1 MKIDITLNEDEK
13 DCLQEL
19 MNVAYGSATAAITEI
34 LNAFAKLSIPKIQ
47 IINANEL
54 QNYLSKEL
62 NLDIEHL
69 VSLQQINGVLCG
81 ENMFVIDKQS
91 AINIAYKFGLEE
103 DEVND
108 EELADVV
115 LEITNILS
123 SSTISK
129 LAEDIDTNVSF
140 SAPTIKTL
148 TSIDQ
153 LKNLFISKYEK
164 VIIISTQLEFEDLDI
179 KAELFIFTT
188 DNSILYIKE
197 KLNKILDE
205 FLIENVDK
213 FDVICNTVDNGIIL
227 INKDLEVKFWN
238 KWLEIRTG
246 INSKDIINKNLKDFY
261 PQIED
266 KKLIRKITTALKLN
280 SSTFLYTSN

>member
-1 MKIDITLNEDEK
+1 MKSNITLTEDEK

-34 LNAFAKLSIPKIQ
+34 LDAFAKLSIPKIQ
-47 IINANEL
+47 IINESEL
-54 QNYLSKEL
+54 KTYLSNEL
-62 NLDIEHL
+62 NLEVEHL
-69 VSLQQINGVLCG
+69 VSLQQINGTLCG

-91 AINIAYKFGLEE
+91 AKNIAYKFGLEE

-108 EELADVV
+108 EEIADVV

-164 VIIISTQLEFEDLDI
+164 VIIISTQLKFEDLDI
-179 KAELFIFTT
+179 NAELFIFTT

-205 FLIENVDK
+205 F
-213 FDVICNTVDNGIIL
+213 
-227 INKDLEVKFWN
+227 
-238 KWLEIRTG
+238 
-246 INSKDIINKNLKDFY
+246 
-261 PQIED
+261 
-266 KKLIRKITTALKLN
+266 
-280 SSTFLYTSN
+280 

>member
-1 MKIDITLNEDEK
+1 MESIDINLTEDER

-34 LNAFAKLSIPKIQ
+34 LDAFATLSIPNIN
-47 IINANEL
+47 IINADEL
-54 QNYLSKEL
+54 NHYLSSEL
-62 NLDIEHL
+62 DFKVEHII
-69 VSLQQINGVLCG
+69 SLQQINGVICG
-81 ENMFVIDKQS
+81 ENMFVIDKES
-91 AINIAYKFGLEE
+91 AKNIAYKFGLEE

-108 EELADVV
+108 EEIADVV

-164 VIIISTQLEFEDLDI
+164 VIIISTQLKFEDLDI
-179 KAELFIFTT
+179 NAELFIFTT

-205 FLIENVDK
+205 L
-213 FDVICNTVDNGIIL
+213 
-227 INKDLEVKFWN
+227 
-238 KWLEIRTG
+238 
-246 INSKDIINKNLKDFY
+246 
-261 PQIED
+261 
-266 KKLIRKITTALKLN
+266 
-280 SSTFLYTSN
+280 

>member
-1 MKIDITLNEDEK
+1 MKSNITLTEDEK

-34 LNAFAKLSIPKIQ
+34 LDAFAKLSIPKIQ
-47 IINANEL
+47 IINASEL
-54 QNYLSKEL
+54 KTYLSNEL
-62 NLDIEHL
+62 NLEVEHL
-69 VSLQQINGVLCG
+69 VSLQQINGTLCG

-91 AINIAYKFGLEE
+91 AKNIAYKFGLEE

-108 EELADVV
+108 EEIADVV

-140 SAPTIKTL
+140 SAPTIKIL
-148 TSIDQ
+148 NSIDQ

-164 VIIISTQLEFEDLDI
+164 VIIISTQLKFEDLDI
-179 KAELFIFTT
+179 NAELFIFTT

-197 KLNKILDE
+197 KLKKILDE
-205 FLIENVDK
+205 F
-213 FDVICNTVDNGIIL
+213 
-227 INKDLEVKFWN
+227 
-238 KWLEIRTG
+238 
-246 INSKDIINKNLKDFY
+246 
-261 PQIED
+261 
-266 KKLIRKITTALKLN
+266 
-280 SSTFLYTSN
+280 

>member
-1 MKIDITLNEDEK
+1 MKTNITLTEDEK

-34 LNAFAKLSIPKIQ
+34 LDAFAKLSIPKIQ
-47 IINANEL
+47 IINASEL
-54 QNYLSKEL
+54 KTYLSNEL
-62 NLDIEHL
+62 NLEVEHL
-69 VSLQQINGVLCG
+69 VSLQQINGTLCG

-91 AINIAYKFGLEE
+91 AKNIAYKFGLEE

-108 EELADVV
+108 EEIADVV

-164 VIIISTQLEFEDLDI
+164 VIIISTQLKFEDLDI
-179 KAELFIFTT
+179 NAELFIFTT

-205 FLIENVDK
+205 L
-213 FDVICNTVDNGIIL
+213 
-227 INKDLEVKFWN
+227 
-238 KWLEIRTG
+238 
-246 INSKDIINKNLKDFY
+246 
-261 PQIED
+261 
-266 KKLIRKITTALKLN
+266 
-280 SSTFLYTSN
+280 

>member
-1 MKIDITLNEDEK
+1 MESNITLTEDEK

-34 LNAFAKLSIPKIQ
+34 LDAFAKLSIPKIQ
-47 IINANEL
+47 IINSNEL
-54 QNYLSKEL
+54 KTYLSNEL
-62 NLDIEHL
+62 NLEVEHL
-69 VSLQQINGVLCG
+69 VSLQQINGTLCG

-91 AINIAYKFGLEE
+91 AKNIAYKFGLEE

-108 EELADVV
+108 EEIADVV

-164 VIIISTQLEFEDLDI
+164 VIIISTQLKFEDLDI
-179 KAELFIFTT
+179 NAELFIFTT

-205 FLIENVDK
+205 L
-213 FDVICNTVDNGIIL
+213 
-227 INKDLEVKFWN
+227 
-238 KWLEIRTG
+238 
-246 INSKDIINKNLKDFY
+246 
-261 PQIED
+261 
-266 KKLIRKITTALKLN
+266 
-280 SSTFLYTSN
+280 

>member
-1 MKIDITLNEDEK
+1 MESNITLTEDEK

-34 LNAFAKLSIPKIQ
+34 LDAFAKLSIPKIQ
-47 IINANEL
+47 IINSSEL
-54 QNYLSKEL
+54 KTYLSNEL
-62 NLDIEHL
+62 NLEVEHL
-69 VSLQQINGVLCG
+69 VSLQQINGTLCG

-91 AINIAYKFGLEE
+91 AKNIAYKFGLEE
-103 DEVND
+103 EEVND
-108 EELADVV
+108 EEIADVV

-140 SAPTIKTL
+140 SAPTIKTIA
-148 TSIDQ
+148 SIDQ

-164 VIIISTQLEFEDLDI
+164 VIIISTQLKFEDLDI
-179 KAELFIFTT
+179 NAELFIFTT

-205 FLIENVDK
+205 F
-213 FDVICNTVDNGIIL
+213 
-227 INKDLEVKFWN
+227 
-238 KWLEIRTG
+238 
-246 INSKDIINKNLKDFY
+246 
-261 PQIED
+261 
-266 KKLIRKITTALKLN
+266 
-280 SSTFLYTSN
+280 

>member
-1 MKIDITLNEDEK
+1 MKSDIVLTEDEK

-47 IINANEL
+47 IINANDL
-54 QNYLSKEL
+54 KAYLSKEL
-62 NLDIEHL
+62 NLDVEHL
-69 VSLQQINGVLCG
+69 VSLQQINGTLCG

-91 AINIAYKFGLEE
+91 AKNIAYKFGLDEN
-103 DEVND
+103 EVND
-108 EELADVV
+108 EEIADVV

-123 SSTISK
+123 SSTISQ
-129 LAEDIDTNVSF
+129 LAEDMETNVSF
-140 SAPTIKTL
+140 SAPTVKTI
-148 TSIDQ
+148 TSIDE

-164 VIIISTQLEFEDLDI
+164 VIIISTQLIFEDLDI

-205 FLIENVDK
+205 L
-213 FDVICNTVDNGIIL
+213 
-227 INKDLEVKFWN
+227 
-238 KWLEIRTG
+238 
-246 INSKDIINKNLKDFY
+246 
-261 PQIED
+261 
-266 KKLIRKITTALKLN
+266 
-280 SSTFLYTSN
+280 

>member
-1 MKIDITLNEDEK
+1 MKSDITLSEDEK

-34 LNAFAKLSIPKIQ
+34 LDAFAKLSIPKIQ
-47 IINANEL
+47 IINASEL
-54 QNYLSKEL
+54 KTYLSNEL
-62 NLDIEHL
+62 NLEVEHL
-69 VSLQQINGVLCG
+69 VSLQQINGTLCG

-91 AINIAYKFGLEE
+91 AKNIAYKFGLEE

-108 EELADVV
+108 EEIADVV

-164 VIIISTQLEFEDLDI
+164 VIIISTQLKFEDLDI
-179 KAELFIFTT
+179 NAELFIFTT

-205 FLIENVDK
+205 L
-213 FDVICNTVDNGIIL
+213 
-227 INKDLEVKFWN
+227 
-238 KWLEIRTG
+238 
-246 INSKDIINKNLKDFY
+246 
-261 PQIED
+261 
-266 KKLIRKITTALKLN
+266 
-280 SSTFLYTSN
+280 

>member
-1 MKIDITLNEDEK
+1 MKSNITLTEDEK

-34 LNAFAKLSIPKIQ
+34 LDAFAKVSIPKIQ
-47 IINANEL
+47 IINASEL
-54 QNYLSKEL
+54 KTYLSNEL
-62 NLDIEHL
+62 NLEVEHL
-69 VSLQQINGVLCG
+69 VSLQQINGTLCG

-91 AINIAYKFGLEE
+91 AKNIAYKFGLEE

-108 EELADVV
+108 EEIADVV

-164 VIIISTQLEFEDLDI
+164 VIIISTQLKFEDLDI
-179 KAELFIFTT
+179 NAELFIFTT

-205 FLIENVDK
+205 L
-213 FDVICNTVDNGIIL
+213 
-227 INKDLEVKFWN
+227 
-238 KWLEIRTG
+238 
-246 INSKDIINKNLKDFY
+246 
-261 PQIED
+261 
-266 KKLIRKITTALKLN
+266 
-280 SSTFLYTSN
+280 

>member
-1 MKIDITLNEDEK
+1 MKSNITLTEDEK

-47 IINANEL
+47 IIDSSEL
-54 QNYLSKEL
+54 KSYLSSEL
-62 NLDIEHL
+62 NLEVEHL
-69 VSLQQINGVLCG
+69 VSLQQINGTLCG

-91 AINIAYKFGLEE
+91 AKNIAYKFGLEE

-108 EELADVV
+108 EELADIV

-129 LAEDIDTNVSF
+129 LAEDINTNVSF
-140 SAPTIKTL
+140 SAPTIKIIN
-148 TSIDQ
+148 SIDQ

-164 VIIISTQLEFEDLDI
+164 VIIISTQLKFEDLDI
-179 KAELFIFTT
+179 NAELFIFTT

-205 FLIENVDK
+205 L
-213 FDVICNTVDNGIIL
+213 
-227 INKDLEVKFWN
+227 
-238 KWLEIRTG
+238 
-246 INSKDIINKNLKDFY
+246 
-261 PQIED
+261 
-266 KKLIRKITTALKLN
+266 
-280 SSTFLYTSN
+280 

>member
-1 MKIDITLNEDEK
+1 MKSDITLTEDEK

-34 LNAFAKLSIPKIQ
+34 LDAFAKLSIPKIQ
-47 IINANEL
+47 IINSSEL
-54 QNYLSKEL
+54 KTYLSSEL
-62 NLDIEHL
+62 NLEVEHL
-69 VSLQQINGVLCG
+69 VSLQQINGTLCG

-91 AINIAYKFGLEE
+91 AKNIAYKFGLEE

-108 EELADVV
+108 EEIADVV

-164 VIIISTQLEFEDLDI
+164 VIIISTQLKFEDLDI
-179 KAELFIFTT
+179 NAELFIFTT

-197 KLNKILDE
+197 KLKKILDE
-205 FLIENVDK
+205 F
-213 FDVICNTVDNGIIL
+213 
-227 INKDLEVKFWN
+227 
-238 KWLEIRTG
+238 
-246 INSKDIINKNLKDFY
+246 
-261 PQIED
+261 
-266 KKLIRKITTALKLN
+266 
-280 SSTFLYTSN
+280 